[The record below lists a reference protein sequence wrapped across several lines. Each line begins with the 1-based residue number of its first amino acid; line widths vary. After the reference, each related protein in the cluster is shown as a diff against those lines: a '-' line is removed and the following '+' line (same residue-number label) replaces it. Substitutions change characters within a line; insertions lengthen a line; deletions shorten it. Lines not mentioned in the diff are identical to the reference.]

1 MNIETVQAFAEKI
14 LLASNSFDAVV
25 SRLAP
30 HHFLDPAEA
39 VREMARL
46 ANHGGSVAVI
56 DLEGNEDPVLDALNH
71 EIEVLH
77 DPTHVRSYSAPSW
90 RQYFEKA
97 ALTIETLESGHTE
110 LPGGL
115 SIDFGLD
122 GHIDRLKAVW
132 FGMPL
137 LQLFQNVAGPS
148 AADYDVS
155 TADELFR
162 HGQSKS
168 ARHPG
173 QGDDFGTSFHWL
185 SSFSHSQVRRKKS

>member
-1 MNIETVQAFAEKI
+1 MVF
-14 LLASNSFDAVV
+14 FDAVV

-46 ANHGGSVAVI
+46 AKHGGCMAVI

-97 ALTIETLESGHTE
+97 ALTIKMLESGHTE
-110 LPGGL
+110 LPGAL
-115 SIDFGLD
+115 STRRWRQIRNTEAASLEKI
-122 GHIDRLKAVW
+122 HARLKQAS
-132 FGMPL
+132 PA
-137 LQLFQNVAGPS
+137 QL
-148 AADYDVS
+148 
-155 TADELFR
+155 
-162 HGQSKS
+162 SKLGI
-168 ARHPG
+168 RFVNGEFYIP
-173 QGDDFGTSFHWL
+173 
-185 SSFSHSQVRRKKS
+185 VRTLIILGRKE